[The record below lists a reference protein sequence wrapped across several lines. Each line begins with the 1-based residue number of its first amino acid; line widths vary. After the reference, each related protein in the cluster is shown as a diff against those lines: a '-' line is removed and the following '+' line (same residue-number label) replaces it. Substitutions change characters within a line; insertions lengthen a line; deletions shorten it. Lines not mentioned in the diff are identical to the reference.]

1 VNVHNVILF
10 LTSNFL
16 SLKLKILL
24 VPVILIIQMSV
35 LFAQVQEDEM
45 EKPPPLTRL
54 LFVLDASQS
63 MYGRWQSD
71 MKITIAKKLLVNLLD
86 SLENVKNIEIALR
99 LYGHQ
104 YSFPPQVCN
113 DTKLVV
119 PFSKNNIPTIK
130 TRINSIVP
138 KGTTPIAYALE
149 QTGYDFPA
157 CDNCRNIVVLITDG
171 LEECDGDP
179 CAVSRALQKKG
190 VVLKPFIIGIGKNF
204 QEAFDCV
211 GTYFDASSEAE
222 FSKALNVV
230 ISQALNS
237 TTAQVN
243 LLDTYDKPTETNV
256 PMTFYDNFSGLI
268 KYNFVHTFN
277 HKGLP
282 DTLSI
287 DPLLSYDIVVHT
299 IPPKRLEKVSLTPG
313 KHTIIA
319 LETPQGYLDLKMDS
333 RDKTVR
339 DLKCIVRQ
347 NGKTETLNVQQFPQ
361 VEKYLTGNYD
371 LEVLS
376 LPRIYINDVEI
387 KQSHTTTIEIP
398 LPGIAVIEKKANGY
412 GGIYLEENNE
422 LKWIY
427 NFRDNTEQRETI
439 VLQPGTYRA
448 IYRSKFA
455 TKAAF
460 TIEKTFR
467 VESGIAVNVKLYR

>member
-1 VNVHNVILF
+1 MNVPNVILF
-10 LTSNFL
+10 LTSNYL
-16 SLKLKILL
+16 PLKLKILL
-24 VPVILIIQMSV
+24 IPVILILQMSF
-35 LFAQVQEDEM
+35 LCAQVQEEEQ

-104 YSFPPQVCN
+104 YNFPPQVCN

-119 PFSKNNIPTIK
+119 PFEKNNIPNIK
-130 TRINSIVP
+130 TRIKAISP
-138 KGTTPIAYALE
+138 KGTTPIAYSLE
-149 QTGYDFPA
+149 QAGFDFPA

-190 VVLKPFIIGIGKNF
+190 VILKPFIIGIGKNF
-204 QEAFDCV
+204 QDAFDCV

-243 LLDTYDKPTETNV
+243 LLDEYGKPTETNV
-256 PMTFYDNFSGLI
+256 PMTFYDNFSGLV
-268 KYNFVHTFN
+268 KYNFVHTLN
-277 HKGLP
+277 NKGLP

-287 DPLLSYDIVVHT
+287 DPLLQYDIVVHT
-299 IPPKRLEKVSLTPG
+299 IPSKKLGKISLTPG

-319 LETPQGYLDLKMDS
+319 LETPQGNLDLKMDS

-361 VEKYLTGNYD
+361 VEKYITGIYD

-376 LPRIYINDVEI
+376 LPRIYIEDVEI

-412 GGIYLEENNE
+412 GGIYLEDNNE
-422 LKWIY
+422 LKWVY

-448 IYRSKFA
+448 IYRSKFS
-455 TKAAF
+455 TKSAF
-460 TIEKTFR
+460 TIEKTFK
-467 VESGIAVNVKLYR
+467 VESGISVNVKLYR

>member
-1 VNVHNVILF
+1 MI
-10 LTSNFL
+10 SA
-16 SLKLKILL
+16 
-24 VPVILIIQMSV
+24 ILILQSA
-35 LFAQVQEDEM
+35 LLYSQALEEEK

-71 MKITIAKKLLVNLLD
+71 MKMAIAKKLLVNLLD
-86 SLENVKNIEIALR
+86 SLATVSNIEIALR

-104 YSFPPQVCN
+104 FNFPPQVCN

-119 PFSKNNIPTIK
+119 PFAKNNIPNVKTKIK
-130 TRINSIVP
+130 SIVP

-149 QTGYDFPA
+149 QSGYDFPP

-179 CAVSRALQKKG
+179 CAVSIALQKKG

-243 LLDTYDKPTETNV
+243 LLDEYGKPTETNV
-256 PMTFYDNFSGLI
+256 PMTFYDNFSGLM
-268 KYNFVHTFN
+268 KYNFVHTIN
-277 HKGLP
+277 NKGLP

-287 DPLLSYDIVVHT
+287 DPLLQYDIVVHT
-299 IPPKRLEKVSLTPG
+299 IPPKKLEKVALTPG

-319 LETPQGYLDLKMDS
+319 LETPQGYLDLKMDA

-347 NGKTETLNVQQFPQ
+347 NGKAETLNVQQFPQ
-361 VEKYLTGNYD
+361 VEKYITGIYD

-398 LPGIAVIEKKANGY
+398 LPGIAVIEKKTNGY
-412 GGIYLEENNE
+412 GGIYLEDNNE
-422 LKWIY
+422 LKWVY
-427 NFRDNTEQRETI
+427 NFRDNPEQRETI

-448 IYRSKFA
+448 IYRSKYS
-455 TKAAF
+455 TKSAF
-460 TIEKTFR
+460 SIEKTFK
-467 VESGIAVNVKLYR
+467 VESGISVNVKLTR

>member
-1 VNVHNVILF
+1 MVLIVQGTTLF
-10 LTSNFL
+10 SQALEEE
-16 SLKLKILL
+16 
-24 VPVILIIQMSV
+24 
-35 LFAQVQEDEM
+35 QEI
-45 EKPPPLTRL
+45 PPPLTRL

-71 MKITIAKKLLVNLLD
+71 MKISIAKKLLVNLLD
-86 SLENVKNIEIALR
+86 SLETVKNIEVGLR

-104 YSFPPQVCN
+104 FNFPPQVCN

-119 PFSKNNIPTIK
+119 PFSKGNIPTIK
-130 TRINSIVP
+130 TRIKSIVP
-138 KGTTPIAYALE
+138 KGTTPIAFALE
-149 QTGYDFPA
+149 QSGYDFPP

-179 CAVSRALQKKG
+179 CAVSRALQLKG

-204 QEAFDCV
+204 SEAFDCV
-211 GTYFDASSEAE
+211 GTYYDASSESE

-243 LLDTYDKPTETNV
+243 LLDEYGKPTETNV
-256 PMTFYDNFSGLI
+256 SMTFYDNYSGLI
-268 KYNFVHTFN
+268 KYNFVHTIN
-277 HKGLP
+277 NKGLP
-282 DTLSI
+282 DTLAI
-287 DPLLSYDIVVHT
+287 DPLLQYDIVVHT
-299 IPPKRLEKVSLTPG
+299 IPPRKLENISLTPG

-319 LETPQGYLDLKMDS
+319 LETPQGYLDLKMDA

-339 DLKCIVRQ
+339 DLKCIVRE

-361 VEKYLTGNYD
+361 VEKYITGIYD

-387 KQSHTTTIEIP
+387 RQSHTTTIEIP
-398 LPGIAVIEKKANGY
+398 LPGIAVIEKKTNGY
-412 GGIYLEENNE
+412 GGIYLEDDNE
-422 LKWIY
+422 LKWVY
-427 NFRDNTEQRETI
+427 NFRDNSEQRETI

-448 IYRSKFA
+448 IYRSKFS
-455 TKAAF
+455 TKSVF
-460 TIEKTFR
+460 TIEKTFK
-467 VESGIAVNVKLYR
+467 VESGISVNVKLYR

>member
-1 VNVHNVILF
+1 MNVPNLNLF
-10 LTSNFL
+10 LTSNYL
-16 SLKLKILL
+16 PLKLKILL
-24 VPVILIIQMSV
+24 IPFVLILQTTI
-35 LFAQVQEDEM
+35 LFAQVQEEEQ

-71 MKITIAKKLLVNLLD
+71 MKITIARKLLINLLD
-86 SLENVKNIEIALR
+86 SLETVKNIEIALR

-104 YSFPPQVCN
+104 YNFPPQVCN

-119 PFSKNNIPTIK
+119 PFSKNNIPTLK
-130 TRINSIVP
+130 TRIKAIVP

-149 QTGYDFPA
+149 QSGNDFPA

-179 CAVSRALQKKG
+179 CAVSKALQKKG

-230 ISQALNS
+230 ISQALNT

-243 LLDTYDKPTETNV
+243 LLDEYGKPTETNV
-256 PMTFYDNFSGLI
+256 SMTFYDNFSGLI
-268 KYNFVHTFN
+268 KYNFVHTLN

-287 DPLLSYDIVVHT
+287 DPLLAYDIVVHT
-299 IPPKRLEKVSLTPG
+299 IPPKKLEKVSLNPG

-319 LETPQGYLDLKMDS
+319 LETPQGNLDLKMDS

-361 VEKYLTGNYD
+361 VEKYITGIYD

-376 LPRIYINDVEI
+376 LPRIYIEDIEI
-387 KQSHTTTIEIP
+387 KQSHTTSIEIP

-412 GGIYLEENNE
+412 GGIYLENNNE
-422 LKWIY
+422 LTWIY
-427 NFRDNTEQRETI
+427 NFRDNNEQRETI

-448 IYRSKFA
+448 IYRSKFS
-455 TKAAF
+455 TKSAL

-467 VESGIAVNVKLYR
+467 VESGITVNVKLYR

>member
-1 VNVHNVILF
+1 MNLF
-10 LTSNFL
+10 LTSKYFG
-16 SLKLKILL
+16 LKLKFFLL
-24 VPVILIIQMSV
+24 SAILIFQITSV
-35 LFAQVQEDEM
+35 NAQIKEEEQTP
-45 EKPPPLTRL
+45 PPPLTRL
-54 LFVLDASQS
+54 LFVMDVSQS

-71 MKITIAKKLLVNLLD
+71 MKISIAKKLLVNLLD

-104 YSFPPQVCN
+104 HNFPPQVCN

-119 PFSKNNIPTIK
+119 PFSPNNIPAIK
-130 TRINSIVP
+130 TKIKSLVP

-149 QTGYDFPA
+149 QSGYDFPA
-157 CDNCRNIVVLITDG
+157 CDNCRNIIVLITDG

-190 VVLKPFIIGIGKNF
+190 VVLKPFVIGIGKNF
-204 QEAFDCV
+204 EDAFDCV

-222 FSKALNVV
+222 FSAALNVV

-243 LLDTYDKPTETNV
+243 LLDEYGKPTETNV

-268 KYNFVHTFN
+268 KYNFVHTMN
-277 HKGLP
+277 NKGLP

-287 DPLLSYDIVVHT
+287 DPLLQYDIVVHT
-299 IPPKRLEKVSLTPG
+299 IPPEKLEKVSLTPG

-319 LETPQGYLDLKMDS
+319 LETPQGFLDLKMDA

-361 VEKYLTGNYD
+361 VEKYITGTYD

-376 LPRIYINDVEI
+376 LPRIYIDDVEI

-422 LKWIY
+422 LKWVY
-427 NFRDNTEQRETI
+427 NFRDNAEQRETI

-448 IYRSKFA
+448 IYRSKFTSKSA
-455 TKAAF
+455 L
-460 TIEKTFR
+460 TIEKTFK
-467 VESGIAVNVKLYR
+467 VESGISVNVKLYR